1 MTITQEVLVSPE
13 LSLEFRNF
21 QEFCMENSGQELL
34 YFDVVRNNPRE
45 MDPVTLAFSLRHL
58 LRLSRPLMDML
69 LQSVNGDMEPDMAAV
84 LATKGIQLD
93 KSRAGELREIV
104 FAFRDI
110 EDPEPQSS
118 FVRALQLMTMS
129 RNSQDLLLSLEEAYM
144 PPEEGW
150 TAEDFGDDE
159 SLFET
164 VRAIEDPYW
173 IKTEET

>member
-1 MTITQEVLVSPE
+1 MSGNQEIVVGPE

-21 QEFCMENSGQELL
+21 QEFCGDNSGQELL
-34 YFDVVRNNPRE
+34 YLEVVRNNPRE

-58 LRLSRPLMDML
+58 LRLSGPLMNVL
-69 LQSVNGDMEPDMAAV
+69 LESLNADSSPDMKAV

-93 KSRAGELREIV
+93 KARATELRDIV
-104 FAFRDI
+104 FAFRD
-110 EDPEPQSS
+110 EADPERQHS

-129 RNSQDLLLSLEEAYM
+129 RNSQNLVLSLEEEYM

-150 TAEDFGDDE
+150 TSEDFGDDE

>member
-1 MTITQEVLVSPE
+1 MAGTEEVLVGPE
-13 LSLEFRNF
+13 LSLEFKNF
-21 QEFCMENSGQELL
+21 QEFCVENSGQELL

-45 MDPVTLAFSLRHL
+45 MDPVTLAFSMRHL
-58 LRLSRPLMDML
+58 LRLSRPLMQML
-69 LQSVNGDMEPDMAAV
+69 LESLNGESFPDMQAV

-93 KSRAGELREIV
+93 KSRATELRDIV
-104 FAFRDI
+104 FAFRDVD
-110 EDPEPQSS
+110 DPERQHS

-129 RNSQDLLLSLEEAYM
+129 RNTQSLLLNVEEAYM

-159 SLFET
+159 SLYET

>member
-1 MTITQEVLVSPE
+1 MAGIQEVVVGPE

-21 QEFCMENSGQELL
+21 QEFCAENSGQELL
-34 YFDVVRNNPRE
+34 YFGVVRNNPAE
-45 MDPVTLAFSLRHL
+45 MDAVTLAFSMRHL
-58 LRLSRPLMDML
+58 LRLSRPLMEML
-69 LQSVNGDMEPDMAAV
+69 LQSLNGDTLPDMQAV

-93 KSRAGELREIV
+93 KSHSAELREIV

-110 EDPEPQSS
+110 EDPERQDS

-129 RNSQDLLLSLEEAYM
+129 RNSQNLLLNLEEAYM

>member
-1 MTITQEVLVSPE
+1 MAGNEEIIVGPE
-13 LSLEFRNF
+13 LSLEYKNF
-21 QEFCMENSGQELL
+21 QEFCVDNSGQELL

-45 MDPVTLAFSLRHL
+45 MDPVTLAFSMRHL
-58 LRLSRPLMDML
+58 LRLSRPLMTIL
-69 LQSVNGDMEPDMAAV
+69 LESLNNDAAPDLQAV

-93 KSRAGELREIV
+93 KAHAGELREIV
-104 FAFRDI
+104 FAFRDAGHT
-110 EDPEPQSS
+110 EGPCV

-129 RNSQDLLLSLEEAYM
+129 RNSQNLLLSLEEAYM